1 MFKKVSNY
9 FNKEKQ
15 LSDEQILENA
25 PTNLYDQS
33 SNVYINEEYMYEE
46 NEFDHHSTGV
56 TERPGNYRLEQEASR
71 WDDSDESGD
80 SYEGYLSEEPYQIDN
95 SSEELMP
102 QRAKYSSKIDKFLNN
117 GIMIVTILLIA
128 VILVAFLV

>member
-9 FNKEKQ
+9 FNKEKP
-15 LSDEQILENA
+15 LSDESKLENDYA
-25 PTNLYDQS
+25 NLNDHP
-33 SNVYINEEYMYEE
+33 SNVYLNEEYLYED
-46 NEFDHHSTGV
+46 NEFDHQLNSEM
-56 TERPGNYRLEQEASR
+56 ERPGNYRLDQDDSR
-71 WDDSDESGD
+71 WDDSDEPGEN
-80 SYEGYLSEEPYQIDN
+80 YEGYLSEEPYQTDN